1 MQSAEWE
8 CVVMGS
14 DPAKWSVN
22 KKPNPLAN
30 KTMDFALSI
39 IKLNGKLPKNAV
51 GEVIGRQILRSG
63 TSVGAQ
69 YREACRARSRAEFSS
84 KLESSLQELEETG
97 YWLEL
102 LDRSETVAAS
112 VLEPLQQS
120 TDEIIRIMVSSINT
134 VKRGIPQ
141 KPGSKA

>member
-1 MQSAEWE
+1 
-8 CVVMGS
+8 MGNAS
-14 DPAKWSVN
+14 EKWSVN
-22 KKPNPLAN
+22 KKPNPLAD

-39 IKLNGKLPKNAV
+39 IRLYGKLPKNAV

-102 LDRSETVAAS
+102 LDRSEMVATPI
-112 VLEPLQQS
+112 LEPLQQS

-134 VKRGIPQ
+134 VKRGIPA
-141 KPGSKA
+141 KPVSKA